1 MWIMPI
7 GGGGFVAIA
16 ILAMI
21 GLVFCERVW
30 VRVLC
35 ALCLGARVGLDVWLV
50 FVEGY
55 PTHYLAIPL
64 LIGGFGLFALGVRRM
79 VKRW

>member
-1 MWIMPI
+1 MPI

-55 PTHYLAIPL
+55 FIHYLAIPL

-79 VKRW
+79 IKRW